1 MFLTVAL
8 MVFGIT
14 LYAKLFDSGII
25 GVEEYKLTSHFEKAM
40 GLNEGTKVQI
50 NGVEVGR
57 VSHIKLE
64 QNGVLMEFTIRKQYQ
79 NWITD
84 SATVFA
90 VRDQNVIS
98 SRVINIDVRHMGRV
112 LEDGET
118 LIAGQAQDIETMLET
133 ADNLLR
139 RIGELVEVADTMV
152 ALVMDTSTT
161 IGALLGSRALYDNLN
176 TQLVRLDKITSVGTD
191 LLLDLNNSVPDL
203 LVRSDSLLTDVSAL
217 MSGMSNVPERLNGV
231 FGQIDDVFGNI
242 NSTFGKV
249 DGMVGHMD
257 GLVSNLDGV
266 SKALSGFV
274 DVGAKTLEN
283 ADNMID
289 GVSNMWIIRR
299 TLPVKD
305 TIPLSVE
312 TLW

>member
-14 LYAKLFDSGII
+14 LYAKLFDSGMI